1 MVGAEAGQ
9 WVDTVV
15 LGAASGFIAGLVV
28 AAALGIAQE
37 FREHV
42 KRRQEERYLRS
53 LFIEGKIIL
62 TTEDLQ
68 LEGLEITVPA
78 DHRRAAEYKIL
89 LRQVGVALE
98 RWSPHL
104 SPSQRK
110 DIYDAL
116 DWFHTD
122 TTRMLF
128 VTTAENEGR
137 FVDVPDGTFPA
148 EAMTAEA
155 AAEVYERLQA
165 IGWLKLKRERAID
178 ES

>member
-1 MVGAEAGQ
+1 MGGAEAGQ

-15 LGAASGFIAGLVV
+15 QGAVSGLIAGMVV
-28 AAALGIAQE
+28 AAVLGIFRE
-37 FREHV
+37 FRERV
-42 KRRQEERYLRS
+42 QRRQEEQYLRS
-53 LFIEGKIIL
+53 LFIEGKMIL

-68 LEGLEITVPA
+68 LEGLGITVPA
-78 DHRRAAEYKIL
+78 DHRRAADYKRL
-89 LRQVGVALE
+89 SRQVGVALE

-122 TTRMLF
+122 PTRMLF
-128 VTTAENEGR
+128 ATTAENEGR
-137 FVDVPDGTFPA
+137 FVDVPDGAFPA
-148 EAMTAEA
+148 EAMSEEA

-165 IGWLKLKRERAID
+165 IGWLKLPRETQ
-178 ES
+178 

>member
-1 MVGAEAGQ
+1 M
-9 WVDTVV
+9 VDTIVG
-15 LGAASGFIAGLVV
+15 GAAAGLIAGLVV
-28 AAALGIAQE
+28 AAVLGIAQE

-42 KRRQEERYLRS
+42 ERRQEEQYLRS
-53 LFIEGKIIL
+53 VFIEGKTIL

-78 DHRRAAEYKIL
+78 DHRRAADYRRL
-89 LRQVGVALE
+89 LRKVGVALE
-98 RWSPHL
+98 RWSSHL

-122 TTRMLF
+122 PTRMF
-128 VTTAENEGR
+128 FATTAENEGR

-148 EAMTAEA
+148 ETMTAEA

-165 IGWLKLKRERAID
+165 IGWLKLKALTD
-178 ES
+178 E